1 MCEDWD
7 VRPCSAQRPL
17 PKGHAACT
25 GMGWPQKD
33 SRDPRTPG
41 PQAVQ
46 GGSRRVCELL
56 TWPLRKSRR
65 RGKKFRALVM

>member
-25 GMGWPQKD
+25 GMGWPQKGQ
-33 SRDPRTPG
+33 PG
-41 PQAVQ
+41 PQNPRST
-46 GGSRRVCELL
+46 GGAGREQAGV
-56 TWPLRKSRR
+56 
-65 RGKKFRALVM
+65 